1 MVVLQISHLGIG
13 IWAQSVKLG
22 QLHIVGG
29 SSPARI
35 PPLGFTVLSSPGRQR
50 EVIANNIAS
59 GLPTGRMSSG
69 LLQ

>member
-35 PPLGFTVLSSPGRQR
+35 PPLGFMVLSSPGRQR
-50 EVIANNIAS
+50 EELTWEAE
-59 GLPTGRMSSG
+59 GGHC
-69 LLQ
+69 